1 MPDNYTEKIHRI
13 NVSRELDK
21 KQEIVNQL
29 YSENGLTDEILELQV
44 DINKQRNKEDIPDT
58 NELVY
63 KNFVQ

>member
-29 YSENGLTDEILELQV
+29 FAENGLTDEILELQV
-44 DINKQRNKEDIPDT
+44 DINTQRCKENIPDT

>member
-1 MPDNYTEKIHRI
+1 MTDEYTEKIHRI
-13 NVSRELDK
+13 NMTRDLDK

-44 DINKQRNKEDIPDT
+44 DINKQRNKENIPDT

>member
-1 MPDNYTEKIHRI
+1 MADNYTEKIHRI

-29 YSENGLTDEILELQV
+29 FAENGLTDEILELQV
-44 DINKQRNKEDIPDT
+44 DINTQRCKEDIPDT
-58 NELVY
+58 RELVY